1 MVLSDKV
8 IATLN
13 EISSKVQDKSNLSE
27 SDTQLIKNAF
37 NQILTSGDRYDV
49 EEIESWFKNQSSW
62 SHKPTVIRITN
73 LSHYV
78 LSGFQQN
85 PRRLKII
92 SNDNE
97 CGCH

>member
-62 SHKPTVIRITN
+62 SG
-73 LSHYV
+73 LSHNSPNS
-78 LSGFQQN
+78 LPADLDFSTRRALDQN
-85 PRRLKII
+85 
-92 SNDNE
+92 SSDQSHE
-97 CGCH
+97 